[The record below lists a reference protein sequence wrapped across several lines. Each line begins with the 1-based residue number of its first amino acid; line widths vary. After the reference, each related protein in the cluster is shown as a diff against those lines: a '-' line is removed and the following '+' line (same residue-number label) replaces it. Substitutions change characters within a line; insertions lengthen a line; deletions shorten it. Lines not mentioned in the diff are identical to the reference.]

1 MGKKLGVVRFL
12 LGIGMILFSLWFL
25 LFCFAPEKLLTA
37 MQAFE
42 PPGLYLRLYGI
53 FPLSWA
59 ILFLFALKDVGKNVA
74 IIKAAIITGFLTAIS
89 LLVVRFVF
97 KVTGWFNL
105 VSLIILVVFSLLL
118 WIYLPKKAVL
128 QATP

>member
-1 MGKKLGVVRFL
+1 MVSAFL
-12 LGIGMILFSLWFL
+12 LRTGK
-25 LFCFAPEKLLTA
+25 ALTA

-42 PPGLYLRLYGI
+42 SPGLYLRLYGV

-59 ILFLFALKDVGKNVA
+59 ILFLFALKDVEKNVA
-74 IIKAAIITGFLTAIS
+74 IIKAGIMTGFLTAIS

-97 KVTGWFNL
+97 KVTGWFNW
-105 VSLIILVVFSLLL
+105 VSLIILVIVSLLL
-118 WIYLPKKAVL
+118 WIYLPKKAAQ